1 MDPASIIRRASTMY
15 PNNVAV
21 SFEGRD
27 QSYAELFDRACRL
40 ANLLRS
46 YGAQPGDRI
55 AVLGDNAFETVEHAA
70 ACALGN
76 FPRAT
81 LYTYHPPATNRYL
94 VELTGARVL
103 LVQARYA
110 GEISRL
116 CEGLSSLKAIVVF
129 GEDQPP
135 GGAPSYEK
143 LLASASNEDRFV
155 PTSGDD
161 VHIIRFSSGTTGRPK
176 GIYHSVNRWIQY
188 NNEWRWVTP
197 MLTERSRYLVPTS
210 LAHLGVAL
218 LWGVISVGGCI
229 IPMPAFEPRRVL
241 ELLEEK
247 RVTHAVAAPIMI
259 REMLKD
265 KTSRD
270 RDFSSLQCLMYAGSP
285 IAPDTLRTAIQVFG
299 PTLYQL
305 YAQSEAMP
313 ITMLLP
319 HQHVTDGTEREI
331 RRLRSV
337 GRPTPNVE
345 VTVRDEDGA
354 ILPPGSIGE
363 IAARSSFTMSGIWSD
378 PAATALRT
386 LADGSILT
394 RDMGYLDEDGF
405 VFLVDRKDDM
415 IVSGG
420 YNIWPSELEEA
431 LTSHPAVSEVC
442 VFGVPDQQWGETPMA
457 AVVLRQGV
465 QAAAED
471 LIAHTRQVVGGVK
484 KVTRVVF
491 LPSLPRTA
499 SGKVLRNVLKDPHW
513 SERETKIAGS

>member
-1 MDPASIIRRASTMY
+1 MY
-15 PNNVAV
+15 PDNVAV

-46 YGAQPGDRI
+46 LGALPHDRI

-76 FPRAT
+76 YPRAT
-81 LYTYHPPATNRYL
+81 LYTYHPPTTNRYL
-94 VELTGARVL
+94 LELTGARVL

-110 GEISRL
+110 SEVASL
-116 CEGLSSLKAIVVF
+116 CKGLDSLRAIVAF
-129 GEDQPP
+129 GEGDLPE
-135 GGAPSYEK
+135 GVLSYDR
-143 LLASASNEDRFV
+143 LLTSTSNEDQFV
-155 PTSGDD
+155 PTSDED

-176 GIYHSVNRWIQY
+176 GIYHTVGRWTQY

-210 LAHLGVAL
+210 LAHLGVAF
-218 LWGVISVGGCI
+218 LWGVLSVGGCI
-229 IPMPAFEPRRVL
+229 IPMAAFEPRRAL
-241 ELLEEK
+241 ELLESK
-247 RVTHAVAAPIMI
+247 KATHAVAAPIMI
-259 REMLKD
+259 REMLRD
-265 KTSRD
+265 ETSRD
-270 RDFSSLQCLMYAGSP
+270 RDFRSLQCLMYAGSP

-299 PTLYQL
+299 STLYQL

-319 HQHVTDGTEREI
+319 HQHVSVGTEREL

-354 ILPPGSIGE
+354 RLPVGSIGE
-363 IAARSSFTMSGIWSD
+363 IAARSPSTMSGIWND
-378 PAATALRT
+378 ATATALRT

-394 RDMGYLDEDGF
+394 RDMGYIDEDGF
-405 VFLVDRKDDM
+405 VYLVDRKDDM

-420 YNIWPSELEEA
+420 FNIWPSELEEA
-431 LTSHPAVSEVC
+431 LTSHPAVAEVC
-442 VFGVPDQQWGETPMA
+442 VFGVPDPHWAETPMA
-457 AVVLRQGV
+457 AVVLREGFQTT
-465 QAAAED
+465 AEE
-471 LIAHTRQVVGGVK
+471 LIAHTRQIVGGVK
-484 KVTRVVF
+484 KLTKVMF
-491 LPSLPRTA
+491 LPTLPRTS
-499 SGKVLRNVLKDPHW
+499 SGKVQRNVLKDPHW
-513 SERETKIAGS
+513 SGRETKIAGS